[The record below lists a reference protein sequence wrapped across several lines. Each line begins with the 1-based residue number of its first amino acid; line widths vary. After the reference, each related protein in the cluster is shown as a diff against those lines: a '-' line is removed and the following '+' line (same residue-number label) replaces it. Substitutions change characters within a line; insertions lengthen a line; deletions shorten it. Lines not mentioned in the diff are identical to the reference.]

1 MCDMGAFDNIFCLC
15 RMVFEKV
22 LGFRCLFL
30 KKCHYGSEGD
40 RYDSPG
46 KGLAVKLMQ
55 IEKSVQTYEAGTAAV
70 AGRRKA
76 KKGWKW

>member
-1 MCDMGAFDNIFCLC
+1 MCDMGAFDNIFSLC

-22 LGFRCLFL
+22 LGFHCLFL

-46 KGLAVKLMQ
+46 KEG
-55 IEKSVQTYEAGTAAV
+55 
-70 AGRRKA
+70 
-76 KKGWKW
+76 